1 MPFYRRGYY
10 RRGRSGYGYRGYN
23 RSWRRRGWYRRGL
36 ARSSTQGN
44 RRFSV
49 IVPTQASFN
58 FTVSGTSYW
67 SDLHAVSPYDA
78 SISGPHVSL
87 RHCALP
93 SSLMYRTY
101 TRLYDQVKVDWVSVR
116 ISIMSLV
123 GSGGITPA
131 VKVVTMWDRAA
142 TSGDVTNGASVP
154 SPDSIQNGSESQ
166 VSLIVNNSRAI
177 VNRFNVASDIQER
190 TVFHDCAVANNNGS
204 YVDSEFNI
212 GHNVGY
218 APVLYMALNT
228 ATSPGSGTSFT
239 FTCSLDVKW
248 RVTFRNPKFG
258 LSASSS
264 GSKGVDD
271 LTSDIETLRAEA
283 VKSEGAGKSVPRTL
297 GVNQSTG
304 SVEYAGLLGDV
315 VDRLKLN
322 MHTDGVY
329 EDCEY
334 DHDEDVQF
342 AYEKLGDE
350 VFHQLF
356 KNVYDDDLKKF
367 SLIVDKKDGD
377 VLIKEA

>member
-36 ARSSTQGN
+36 SRSSTQGN

-58 FTVSGTSYW
+58 FTVAAGAYW
-67 SDLHAVSPYDA
+67 SDLWAVCPY
-78 SISGPHVSL
+78 SGL
-87 RHCALP
+87 TANKLMQAGLP
-93 SSLMYRTY
+93 SSLLYRTY
-101 TRLYDQVKVDWVSVR
+101 TRLYDQVKVDWVSVK

-123 GSGGITPA
+123 GAGGVAPA
-131 VKVVTMWDRAA
+131 VKVCTSWDRSA
-142 TSGDVTNGASVP
+142 TYTDISSSQPGAI
-154 SPDSIQNGSESQ
+154 PDPTTIQTGSESQ
-166 VSLIVNNSRAI
+166 TSLIVNNSRAV
-177 VNRFNVASDIQER
+177 VNRFNGASDLQER
-190 TVFHDCAVANNNGS
+190 TLFHDCSLESLGGFYYDGMWRA
-204 YVDSEFNI
+204 DQP
-212 GHNVGY
+212 VGY
-218 APVLYMALNT
+218 CPELFIALNT
-228 ATSPGSGTSFT
+228 ATAPGTGTTFS

-248 RVTFRNPKFG
+248 HVTFRNPKYG
-258 LSASSS
+258 LTSS
-264 GSKGVDD
+264 GQSKSGGD
-271 LTSDIETLRAEA
+271 LTTEPVE
-283 VKSEGAGKSVPRTL
+283 VKAAGKSAPKIL
-297 GVNQSTG
+297 GFSQPDGGVVYS
-304 SVEYAGLLGDV
+304 GLLGDV

-329 EDCEY
+329 EDGEY

-356 KNVYDDDLKKF
+356 KNVYDDDVKKF
-367 SLIVDKKDGD
+367 SLIVDEKDGD